1 MAKGKAVQRSEAKN
15 SAPGLGP
22 IDKTILR
29 LAAQR
34 KSADEISR
42 EIGGILTPAECA
54 NRINQILESRDWLSV
69 LDQKRL
75 ILEDAAF
82 LLEKLHKQ
90 IEDADYITKD
100 DANTYRTA
108 LKDMLAMIDNV
119 TSKDEAQMMRISE
132 AHAHVMAQAIRLAF
146 ERALFELQ
154 KEANIDEGK
163 AFLALEAAIPI
174 AFETLIDG

>member
-1 MAKGKAVQRSEAKN
+1 
-15 SAPGLGP
+15 
-22 IDKTILR
+22 
-29 LAAQR
+29 
-34 KSADEISR
+34 
-42 EIGGILTPAECA
+42 
-54 NRINQILESRDWLSV
+54 
-69 LDQKRL
+69 
-75 ILEDAAF
+75 
-82 LLEKLHKQ
+82 
-90 IEDADYITKD
+90 
-100 DANTYRTA
+100 
-108 LKDMLAMIDNV
+108 MIDNV